1 MKSSDSRQF
10 STLCDI
16 RRPLSSNPDNG
27 SFTASYLCSVIRKTN
42 TDSLTFK
49 TRIEIMARNVTYS
62 VVPRYNPRE
71 KNAPPKYYA
80 QAQASGDVSLRE
92 MSQRI
97 QSTCTVTKA
106 DVYAVLIAM
115 EDVITEALKSGEI
128 VRLGDLGT
136 FQIGLSGKGAV
147 TEDDY
152 DTSLIEKARI
162 NFRPGLA
169 LAGALTSLTY
179 AKVDKKR
186 TAASEEEGEDSEA
199 GMDEEEV

>member
-1 MKSSDSRQF
+1 
-10 STLCDI
+10 
-16 RRPLSSNPDNG
+16 
-27 SFTASYLCSVIRKTN
+27 
-42 TDSLTFK
+42 
-49 TRIEIMARNVTYS
+49 MARNVTYS

-128 VRLGDLGT
+128 VRLGT

-199 GMDEEEV
+199 GMDGEEA